1 MKYLDKKIV
10 QSDPLNRDYRDTTV
24 RLIDMAVKEIIIVVG
39 EVGAYKFLDVR
50 WSLEEAI
57 DRGVRISIFAFNPRP
72 DIRNRLIELGV
83 KLYLGSEE
91 PLQKYLVVDS
101 KHWYIAKR
109 EEQEKR
115 AGEAH
120 FDDPKG
126 ASPFVKEFQEH
137 VKDKKPAEK
146 IAWEDPLLQ
155 LTQD

>member
-10 QSDPLNRDYRDTTV
+10 QSDPLNRDYRDTTT
-24 RLIDMAVKEIIIVVG
+24 RLIGIAEKEIIMVVG
-39 EVGAYKFLDVR
+39 EIGAYKFLDVR

-57 DRGVRISIFAFNPRP
+57 SRGVRVSIYAFSPRS
-72 DIRNRLIELGV
+72 DIRNRLIELGA

-91 PLQKYLVVDS
+91 PRQKYLVVDG
-101 KHWYIAKR
+101 KHWYIAKP

-126 ASPFVKEFQEH
+126 ASLLAKKFQEYIR
-137 VKDKKPAEK
+137 DKEPVDK
-146 IAWEDPLLQ
+146 IDWEDPLLQ

>member
-10 QSDPLNRDYRDTTV
+10 QSDPLNRDYRDTTA
-24 RLIDMAVKEIIIVVG
+24 RLIDMAEKEIITVVG
-39 EVGAYKFLDVR
+39 EIGAYTFLDVR

-57 DRGVRISIFAFNPRP
+57 DRGVRVSIYAFNPRP

-83 KLYLGSEE
+83 KLYLGSEV
-91 PLQKYLVVDS
+91 PPQKYLVVDG
-101 KHWYIAKR
+101 KHWYIAKP

-126 ASPFVKEFQEH
+126 ASPLVREFQRYI
-137 VKDKKPAEK
+137 KDKKPIDK
-146 IAWEDPLLQ
+146 VAWEDPLLQ